1 VTQEPSRSGQDPIG
15 DFQRWLFRSGA
26 RSVSREVGDQ
36 IRSALGVGGGPADV
50 WAKATVPPAD
60 EAPECAW
67 CPFCRAARVLRE
79 SGPGVSSQMAAAGEA
94 MGGLARD
101 AMSVFESA
109 LAATGR
115 AARAG
120 AGQGQGASGS
130 VWADVTAADPGAA
143 DSAAADPSVAD
154 PAAADPAVADPA
166 VADPAVA
173 DPAVADPAVADS
185 AAADPG
191 VADPAVADSAAADR
205 EPAPGPA
212 EEPESAGPAGG
223 PPHEPDDRG

>member
-154 PAAADPAVADPA
+154 PAAADPDVADPA
-166 VADPAVA
+166 VADP
-173 DPAVADPAVADS
+173 DVADPAVADS
-185 AAADPG
+185 AVADPG
-191 VADPAVADSAAADR
+191 VADPAVADSAAAGR

>member
-1 VTQEPSRSGQDPIG
+1 MTQEPSRSGQDPIG
-15 DFQRWLFRSGA
+15 DFQRWLVRSGA
-26 RSVSREVGDQ
+26 RSVSREVSDQ

-50 WAKATVPPAD
+50 WAKATVPAAD

-67 CPFCRAARVLRE
+67 CPFCRAARALRE

-120 AGQGQGASGS
+120 AGQGQGASSS

-143 DSAAADPSVAD
+143 DPGVADPDAADPGVADSATAD
-154 PAAADPAVADPA
+154 PATPDSAVADPGA
-166 VADPAVA
+166 
-173 DPAVADPAVADS
+173 ADS
-185 AAADPG
+185 AATDSATADSATPDSAVADPG
-191 VADPAVADSAAADR
+191 VADPAATDSATA

-212 EEPESAGPAGG
+212 EEPE
-223 PPHEPDDRG
+223 